1 MGDMADY
8 FLGQVETFEEQR
20 LDRKHGISD
29 IEAYELGIVDEL
41 GNELRNTKMKTCRCC
56 GQSNLQWNIHNSK
69 WRLFEGSKLHECP
82 VNPLLAD
89 EESQKI

>member
-41 GNELRNTKMKTCRCC
+41 GT
-56 GQSNLQWNIHNSK
+56 S
-69 WRLFEGSKLHECP
+69 
-82 VNPLLAD
+82 
-89 EESQKI
+89 